1 MKVLSTAI
9 WAKNLHLRPALLV
22 LLCCSMG
29 GVAAATDWLQK
40 GQELLGDV
48 TPEGA
53 DPHKLT
59 NEEIGAGL
67 KETLRTG
74 TATVVKQLGKPGGFS
89 DDPEVRIPLP
99 ESLKTVKSTL
109 SKVGMDATLEDLEL
123 RLNRAAEAATP
134 KAKQLF
140 ADAIRA
146 MTLDD
151 VKAIYKGPN
160 DAATQYFRAKMG
172 PALQQEMQPIV
183 AQSLADVGAIQ
194 SYDKAMEQYRSIPL
208 VPDVKADLT
217 RYVVEKGSEGIFHY
231 LAVQEAQIRTDPAK
245 QTTALLKRLYGSNK

>member
-1 MKVLSTAI
+1 MPIMGKLVHIQLAI
-9 WAKNLHLRPALLV
+9 LFYICN
-22 LLCCSMG
+22 SIS
-29 GVAAATDWLQK
+29 GVAAETGWLQK
-40 GQELLGDV
+40 GQDLLGDV
-48 TPEGA
+48 AKEGT
-53 DPHKLT
+53 DQNKLT

-89 DDPEVRIPLP
+89 DDPEIHIPLP
-99 ESLKTVKSTL
+99 ESLNTVKSTL
-109 SKVGMDATLEDLEL
+109 SKVGMEATLEDLEL

-134 KAKQLF
+134 KAKKLF
-140 ADAIRA
+140 ADAISA

-151 VKAIYKGPN
+151 VKAIYKGPD
-160 DAATQYFRAKMG
+160 DAATQYFRDKMS
-172 PALQQEMQPIV
+172 PALHKEMQPIV

-194 SYDKAMEQYRSIPL
+194 TYDKAMEQYRSIPF

-217 RYVVEKGSEGIFHY
+217 RYVVEKGSDGIFHY

-245 QTTALLKRLYGSNK
+245 QTTDLLKRLYGSSK